1 MFVTICSISCQVGF
15 EMIDHIAQAQRI
27 AMNTIQS
34 KALIGIGSYS
44 VDFFFNSFFLLSFL
58 LLCCACCLVVC
69 SNSFYDQYRFH
80 WRGADFVGKTSGI
93 HEFQWGI
100 G

>member
-44 VDFFFNSFFLLSFL
+44 VDFFLTV

>member
-1 MFVTICSISCQVGF
+1 MTICSILCQVGF

-44 VDFFFNSFFLLSFL
+44 VDFFFNSFVVLCL
-58 LLCCACCLVVC
+58 LLGCL
-69 SNSFYDQYRFH
+69 FK
-80 WRGADFVGKTSGI
+80 FVL
-93 HEFQWGI
+93 
-100 G
+100 

>member
-44 VDFFFNSFFLLSFL
+44 VDFFLTVFFYYLFVVVLCL
-58 LLCCACCLVVC
+58 LLGCL
-69 SNSFYDQYRFH
+69 FK
-80 WRGADFVGKTSGI
+80 FVL
-93 HEFQWGI
+93 
-100 G
+100 

>member
-1 MFVTICSISCQVGF
+1 MTICSISCQVGF

-44 VDFFFNSFFLLSFL
+44 VDFFFNSFFFTILFVVVLCL
-58 LLCCACCLVVC
+58 LLGCL
-69 SNSFYDQYRFH
+69 FK
-80 WRGADFVGKTSGI
+80 FVL
-93 HEFQWGI
+93 
-100 G
+100 